1 MQKVDN
7 REGLPIITDESHI
20 VSACVVIGC
29 LVLVVLLLVGVW
41 LWEIK

>member
-7 REGLPIITDESHI
+7 REGLPIVTDESQI

-29 LVLVVLLLVGVW
+29 IVLVVLLLAGVW
-41 LWEIK
+41 LWGLK

>member
-7 REGLPIITDESHI
+7 REGLPIVTDDSHI

-29 LVLVVLLLVGVW
+29 LVLVVLLLAGVW
-41 LWEIK
+41 LWGLR